1 MSLVNLSSKSNTTNL
16 LDLNKS
22 FINGE
27 WVEGNSTRSVNL
39 TDPYEQKVITE
50 IKLATNEQLEDAFK
64 KAEAAQKEWAKS
76 SAEIR
81 KDVISKVLNFF
92 KDHHDEI
99 VNALVVEAGS
109 TILKA
114 NFELMAT
121 HQELEEAIL
130 YADELDKVRE
140 VPARLADGKVNKIYR
155 LPLGVI
161 SSITP
166 FNFPMALSMRT
177 IAPAIVLGNAVV
189 HKPAIQTGITGGQ
202 IIAKAFEEAGLPKGV
217 FNSILTDSTEIGNG
231 MIENPISKL
240 VSFTGSTEVG
250 RSIGEIA
257 GRNLKRVALELGG
270 NNPFVVL
277 SDADVDK
284 AVDAA
289 IFGRFVH
296 SGQICMSSNR
306 FIVQKD
312 LYDEFVSKFVK
323 RAKGL
328 KVGDPKDP
336 TTNMGPVISERQA
349 DTIMGYIEQA
359 KNDGIKLGL
368 EGTRT
373 GNVISPFVFV
383 DVPIHSTLAACE
395 LFGPVA
401 QIIRAETDE
410 EAIEFANDTEYG
422 LSSSI
427 FTSDLAKGEK
437 LALYIDAGMT
447 HVNDQTV
454 NQQVNAPFGGNK
466 ASGLGRFGYPWI
478 VEEFTVTKWI
488 SIQTE
493 YREFPF

>member
-1 MSLVNLSSKSNTTNL
+1 
-16 LDLNKS
+16 
-22 FINGE
+22 
-27 WVEGNSTRSVNL
+27 
-39 TDPYEQKVITE
+39 
-50 IKLATNEQLEDAFK
+50 
-64 KAEAAQKEWAKS
+64 
-76 SAEIR
+76 
-81 KDVISKVLNFF
+81 
-92 KDHHDEI
+92 
-99 VNALVVEAGS
+99 
-109 TILKA
+109 
-114 NFELMAT
+114 
-121 HQELEEAIL
+121 
-130 YADELDKVRE
+130 
-140 VPARLADGKVNKIYR
+140 
-155 LPLGVI
+155 
-161 SSITP
+161 
-166 FNFPMALSMRT
+166 
-177 IAPAIVLGNAVV
+177 
-189 HKPAIQTGITGGQ
+189 
-202 IIAKAFEEAGLPKGV
+202 
-217 FNSILTDSTEIGNG
+217 
-231 MIENPISKL
+231 
-240 VSFTGSTEVG
+240 
-250 RSIGEIA
+250 
-257 GRNLKRVALELGG
+257 LELGG

-312 LYDEFVSKFVK
+312 LYDEFVSKFVD

-336 TTNMGPVISERQA
+336 TTNVGPIISERQA
-349 DTIMGYIEQA
+349 DTVMGYIEQA

-427 FTSDLAKGEK
+427 FTSDLAKGEE
-437 LALYIDAGMT
+437 LSLRIDAGMT

-488 SIQTE
+488 SIQKE